1 MRGGFNTNQ
10 GTLDAKTLSND
21 KDVFANMTY
30 ALLWDVTVG
39 TVKLTELPWQVLQL
53 TPTELHSITTK

>member
-21 KDVFANMTY
+21 KEVLARMAC
-30 ALLWDVTVG
+30 ALLWDATVDM
-39 TVKLTELPWQVLQL
+39 VKLTELPWLSPS
-53 TPTELHSITTK
+53 T